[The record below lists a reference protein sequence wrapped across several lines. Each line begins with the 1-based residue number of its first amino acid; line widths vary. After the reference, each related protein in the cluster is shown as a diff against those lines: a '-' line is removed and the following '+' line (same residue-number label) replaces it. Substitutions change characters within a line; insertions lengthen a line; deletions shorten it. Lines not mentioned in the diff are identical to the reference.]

1 MVLPILAA
9 DEINKQPEHVVSRDV
24 ANDRVSTACYLNNF
38 VSFVIHNVVQTFE
51 TKLLGITFA
60 TPLMVHVVKADLTRH
75 IPLLT
80 QELSGEVRRSV
91 HEALG
96 SDAQYAEVNVFPK
109 LLRVVA
115 IVSGLAF
122 VGPDMYRQEEYITNS
137 ITFTIDLFGAIAKLK
152 AWPNWGPMRVIA
164 ARFIAPV
171 KRLHSHRQKAYDY
184 FIPRIQERRKKT
196 AGQDADEKPKDMLQ
210 WMLNKSNEF
219 GIKKDEEI
227 AMILILLGVAA
238 IHTTTLTVVHM

>member
-1 MVLPILAA
+1 
-9 DEINKQPEHVVSRDV
+9 
-24 ANDRVSTACYLNNF
+24 
-38 VSFVIHNVVQTFE
+38 
-51 TKLLGITFA
+51 
-60 TPLMVHVVKADLTRH
+60 MVHVVKADLTRH
-75 IPLLT
+75 IPFLT
-80 QELSGEVRRSV
+80 QQLSPEVQRSI
-91 HEALG
+91 HEVLG

-137 ITFTIDLFGAIAKLK
+137 ITFTVDLFGAIAKLK
-152 AWPNWGPMRVIA
+152 AWPNWGPVRAIA

-171 KRLHSHRQKAYDY
+171 KRLHMHRQKAYDY
-184 FIPRIQERRKKT
+184 FIPRIQVRRKAT
-196 AGQDADEKPKDMLQ
+196 AGQEAGEKPKDMLQ
-210 WMLNKSNEF
+210 WMINKADKF
-219 GIKKDEEI
+219 DIKNDQEI

>member
-1 MVLPILAA
+1 
-9 DEINKQPEHVVSRDV
+9 
-24 ANDRVSTACYLNNF
+24 
-38 VSFVIHNVVQTFE
+38 
-51 TKLLGITFA
+51 
-60 TPLMVHVVKADLTRH
+60 MVHVVKADLTRS

-80 QELSGEVRRSV
+80 QRLSGEAQRSI

-96 SDAQYAEVNVFPK
+96 SDAEYAKVNVFPK
-109 LLRVVA
+109 LLRIVA

-122 VGPDMYRQEEYITNS
+122 VGPEMYREEEYITNS

-152 AWPNWGPMRVIA
+152 AWPNWGPVRAIA

-171 KRLHSHRQKAYDY
+171 KRLHVHRQKAFDY
-184 FIPRIQERRKKT
+184 FVPRIQERRKTT
-196 AGQDADEKPKDMLQ
+196 AGQDAGEKPKDMLQ
-210 WMLNKSNEF
+210 WILNKADDFSV
-219 GIKKDEEI
+219 KKDEDI